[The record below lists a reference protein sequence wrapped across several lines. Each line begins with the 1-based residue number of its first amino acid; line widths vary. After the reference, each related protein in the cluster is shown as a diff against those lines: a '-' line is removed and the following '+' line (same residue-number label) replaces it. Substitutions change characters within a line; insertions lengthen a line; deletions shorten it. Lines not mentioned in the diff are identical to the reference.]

1 MRVRATVFAIAAVGA
16 VGAVLGGGSVA
27 ALAAPQI
34 QAHRGGSVVNGVP
47 TYPENTLP
55 AFVNA
60 AAHGWVLELDVKLTS
75 DRVPVVIHDDTL
87 DRTTVC
93 SGPVKSVTAAQLVSS
108 CPTDVLGSPGSQ
120 LGGAP
125 TALRVPVPT
134 LRAVLDWARDAGARV
149 SMEIKNL
156 PTDND
161 FDATLGYAKTVMD
174 TVTASGFP
182 RWRLV
187 VQSFWPVNLLVAQ
200 LTAPGVATALLTQ
213 KELHLAGAIGSG
225 LLNYTW
231 WSPAWPISAT
241 EVRVAHLLG
250 RRVVP
255 YTLDFPWDVR
265 AAAAVGVDAI
275 ITDDPSMA
283 TAAL

>member
-1 MRVRATVFAIAAVGA
+1 MSIRTAVFTVATVVCVALPATTAI
-16 VGAVLGGGSVA
+16 
-27 ALAAPQI
+27 AAPQI
-34 QAHRGGSVVNGVP
+34 QAHRGGSITSGVP
-47 TYPENTLP
+47 TYPENTMP

-60 AAHGWVLELDVKLTS
+60 AAHGWVLELDVKLTA

-93 SGPVKSVTAAQLVSS
+93 GGPVKSVTLAQLAA

-134 LRAVLDWARDAGARV
+134 LRSVLEWARDAGARV

-161 FDATLGYAKTVMD
+161 FDVTGAYAQTVID
-174 TVTASGFP
+174 TVLASGFP
-182 RWRLV
+182 RARLV

-200 LTAPGVATALLTQ
+200 LQLPGVATALLTQ
-213 KELHLAGAIGSG
+213 AQLKLAGAIGSG
-225 LLNYTW
+225 LLGYTW
-231 WSPAWPISAT
+231 WSPAWPLTAT
-241 EVRVAHLLG
+241 DVRLAHLLG

-255 YTLDFPWDVR
+255 YTLDTVATVR
-265 AAAAVGVDAI
+265 AAAAVGVDAV
-275 ITDDPSMA
+275 ITDDPTMA
-283 TAAL
+283 EAALAF